1 MKIHIETLLQR
12 VEDLDKKHQA
22 DLASLET
29 RISELLHDK
38 SRMDEFLCLRDK
50 ELKKVKEES
59 GQALRLLE
67 QAKSQLIKQED
78 VIHGLQRVSLS

>member
-12 VEDLDKKHQA
+12 LEDLDKKHLA

-29 RISELLHDK
+29 RISELLRDK
-38 SRMDEFLCLRDK
+38 SRMDDFLSLRDK
-50 ELKKVKEES
+50 ELKKVKDES

-78 VIHGLQRVSLS
+78 VIHGL